1 MFADVRRG
9 LTVAA
14 VVEAATVTD
23 TDGNV
28 IDTSEFFGSA
38 DTEDELDA
46 ALAAAAAE
54 VDEDDELDVDE
65 DAADEDADEDAADE
79 DAADEDADDK

>member
-1 MFADVRRG
+1 VRRG

-28 IDTSEFFGSA
+28 IDTAEFFGGS
-38 DTEDELDA
+38 DRDEGEAVEGAGD
-46 ALAAAAAE
+46 AAE
-54 VDEDDELDVDE
+54 VAE
-65 DAADEDADEDAADE
+65 DAAP
-79 DAADEDADDK
+79 DDTESDDTRVTL

>member
-1 MFADVRRG
+1 MRRG

-38 DTEDELDA
+38 DTEDDLAE

-79 DAADEDADDK
+79 DADEDAADEDADDK

>member
-9 LTVAA
+9 KTLAA

-28 IDTSEFFGSA
+28 IDTTELFGSPE
-38 DTEDELDA
+38 TEDDLAE
-46 ALAAAAAE
+46 ALAAATAE
-54 VDEDDELDVDE
+54 IDEDDVDVD
-65 DAADEDADEDAADE
+65 DDDDTDVDDDDEDAD
-79 DAADEDADDK
+79 DEDADDK